1 MYHLGLKIA
10 YLMAPESLEVI
21 WIFNNVRG
29 GEEST
34 LDHTSKVSQVEQ
46 IMRLSRGRQQVC
58 HGVLVHFQSTANQQ
72 FADSEIFF
80 GKTPETKVI
89 NGTSLKSTHSPLVTL
104 YQKLKTNQSFFLN

>member
-21 WIFNNVRG
+21 WIFNNVRS

-46 IMRLSRGRQQVC
+46 IMRLSWGRQQVC

-72 FADSEIFF
+72 FADGKIFF
-80 GKTPETKVI
+80 GKTPETTEI
-89 NGTSLKSTHSPLVTL
+89 NSTS
-104 YQKLKTNQSFFLN
+104 